1 MFESY
6 DGERFCQTL
15 PGQGWQVLVDWDCE
29 SLDLDAG
36 DPRFTLEPVVA
47 WATVKVERQSA
58 DKKRAWTP
66 QIFVPIVRSTSSD
79 ELVLLDSTAHRFIKF
94 TYLAP
99 GEELADAHFALLK
112 GGHRKGVEPRG

>member
-15 PGQGWQVLVDWDCE
+15 PGQGWQVLVDWDSE
-29 SLDLDAG
+29 SLGLDEG

-66 QIFVPIVRSTSSD
+66 QIFAPIVRSTSGD
-79 ELVLLDSTAHRFIKF
+79 ELVLLDSCGHPHFKV

-99 GEELADAHFALLK
+99 GEELTDAHFALLK
-112 GGHRKGVEPRG
+112 GGHRKGVERRG